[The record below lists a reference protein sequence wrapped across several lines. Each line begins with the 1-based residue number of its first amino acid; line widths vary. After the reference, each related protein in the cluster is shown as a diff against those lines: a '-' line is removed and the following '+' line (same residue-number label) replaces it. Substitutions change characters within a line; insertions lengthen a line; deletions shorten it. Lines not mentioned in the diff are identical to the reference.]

1 MLEARGISVTPGQLS
16 ADVEGDIEEVNNEPV
31 ITKIRVR
38 YSLKNISKEQRKT
51 AERAL
56 SIHED
61 GCPAAVSVKRGI
73 DIEWSCDFESDE

>member
-1 MLEARGISVTPGQLS
+1 VLEARGISVTPGQLS
-16 ADVEGDIEEVNNEPV
+16 ADVEGDIEEVNNRPV

-38 YSLKNISKEQRKT
+38 YSLKNISQEQRKT

>member
-16 ADVEGDIEEVNNEPV
+16 ADVEGDIEEVNNKPV

-38 YSLKNISKEQRKT
+38 YSLKNISQEQRKA

>member
-38 YSLKNISKEQRKT
+38 YSLKNISQEQRKT

>member
-16 ADVEGDIEEVNNEPV
+16 ADVEGDIEEVNNKPV

-38 YSLKNISKEQRKT
+38 YSLKNISQEQHK
-51 AERAL
+51 AVERAL

-73 DIEWSCDFESDE
+73 DIDWSCDFESDE